1 MDFVQSLIWH
11 LKHKVC
17 LNKLE
22 IWLLIYSMKVKF
34 QNKQLSSISCS
45 FFFLTIHSIF
55 THLSHW
61 TPNWLWMAWTAN
73 YIYIIY
79 HNPRVNLVEL
89 CDLMTWN
96 TGYYTWQI
104 NCISI
109 HIAAFVYLCSDYK
122 NYLPYGILGFNFMI
136 FYTQFGVKMTKRNH
150 EFSGCDQLIED
161 CIQLDQKVLRPGRGD
176 FFLLTVVLIAG
187 LCRT

>member
-104 NCISI
+104 NPRLTVSQSILQHLSTFALITKIISHMAFWDLILWYSI
-109 HIAAFVYLCSDYK
+109 HS
-122 NYLPYGILGFNFMI
+122 
-136 FYTQFGVKMTKRNH
+136 
-150 EFSGCDQLIED
+150 S
-161 CIQLDQKVLRPGRGD
+161 VLRWPNVIMNSVAVTSW
-176 FFLLTVVLIAG
+176 LKIASNWTRRYSG
-187 LCRT
+187 LAGGISFY